1 MGNRLTRIYTRTGD
15 DGTTALGD
23 GSRIDKD
30 SLRIEACGTVD
41 ELNSMIGLVL
51 TQATSEELRACL
63 VEVQQTLFDLGGEL
77 SLPAQTLIQR
87 PQTEW
92 LELWLNHFNGQLPPL
107 KDFVLPGG
115 SLPAAYCHVARTVC
129 RRAERRLVTLARTEA
144 VNPESL
150 AYLNRLSDFLF
161 VIGRMLARMGGHHEP
176 IWQRDREPPLPRVDS
191 AVPPCHNAPPLR

>member
-15 DGTTALGD
+15 DGTTGLGD
-23 GSRIDKD
+23 GCRTGKD

-41 ELNSMIGLVL
+41 ELNSVIGLVL

-77 SLPAQTLIQR
+77 SLPGQPSIQR
-87 PQTEW
+87 RQTEW
-92 LELWLNHFNGQLPPL
+92 LEVWLNHFNARLPPL
-107 KDFVLPGG
+107 EDFVLPGG
-115 SLPAAYCHVARTVC
+115 SLAAAHCHVARTVC
-129 RRAERRLVTLARTEA
+129 RRAERRLVALARGEA

-161 VIGRMLARMGGHHEP
+161 VVARMLARMGGHHEP
-176 IWQRDREPPLPRVDS
+176 IWHRDREPPRPRVDS
-191 AVPPCHNAPPLR
+191 AVMP

>member
-15 DGTTALGD
+15 DGTTGLGD
-23 GSRIDKD
+23 GRRTGKD

-41 ELNSMIGLVL
+41 ELNSALGVVL

-77 SLPAQTLIQR
+77 SLPGQALIQR
-87 PQTEW
+87 RQTEW
-92 LELWLNHFNGQLPPL
+92 LETWLDHFNAHLPPL
-107 KDFVLPGG
+107 KDFVLPSGN
-115 SLPAAYCHVARTVC
+115 LPASYCHVARTLC
-129 RRAERRLVTLARTEA
+129 RRAERRLVALARAES

-161 VIGRMLARMGGHHEP
+161 VAARALARMGGHREP
-176 IWQRDREPPLPRVDS
+176 MWIREREPPLPRVDS
-191 AVPPCHNAPPLR
+191 AVSPCHNASPLG

>member
-15 DGTTALGD
+15 DGTTGLGD
-23 GSRIDKD
+23 GRRTGKD

-41 ELNSMIGLVL
+41 ELNSALGVVL

-77 SLPAQTLIQR
+77 SLPGQALIQR
-87 PQTEW
+87 RQTEW
-92 LELWLNHFNGQLPPL
+92 LETWLDHFNAHLPPL

-115 SLPAAYCHVARTVC
+115 NLPASFCHVARTVC
-129 RRAERRLVTLARTEA
+129 RRAERRLAALARAES

-161 VIGRMLARMGGHHEP
+161 VVARLLARMGGHHEP
-176 IWQRDREPPLPRVDS
+176 MWSREREPPLPRVDS
-191 AVPPCHNAPPLR
+191 AVSPCHNAPPLR